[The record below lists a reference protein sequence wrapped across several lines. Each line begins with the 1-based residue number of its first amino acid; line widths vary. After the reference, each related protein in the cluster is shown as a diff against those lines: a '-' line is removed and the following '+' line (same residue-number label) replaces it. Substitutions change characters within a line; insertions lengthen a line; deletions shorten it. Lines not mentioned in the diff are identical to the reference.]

1 VMRRGEIWWASLRV
15 PAGSEPGYRRP
26 VLVVQSNEFNDSRIG
41 TAVVVAVTSN
51 LRLADAPGN
60 VRCRRRETGL
70 GRESVVNV
78 SQVLTVDKR
87 FLTGRVGVLP
97 AGRLRAVEEGLRQVL
112 GL

>member
-1 VMRRGEIWWASLRV
+1 MRRGEIWWAVLGP

-26 VLVVQSNEFNDSRIG
+26 VLVLQTNEFNDSRLR
-41 TAVVVAVTSN
+41 TVVVAAITSN

-70 GRESVVNV
+70 DKTSVINV
-78 SQVLTVDKR
+78 SQIATIDKANLR
-87 FLTGRVGVLP
+87 DR
-97 AGRLRAVEEGLRQVL
+97 AGRLSGRLLAWVEDGVRLVL